1 MEDPLKQAF
10 QYRGCPIC
18 LVLDKDEYNFMC
30 HWQHQTFKEEKARQD
45 LVSAN
50 GYCNFHFYE
59 MARLTSPLVNAVVVK
74 DLIDKEI
81 QEIEKGAFQSL
92 GKIDCPV
99 CAYLGQREEFYLQE
113 FKRLLP
119 ERFMQEKYE
128 RTDGLCRI
136 HLEKVFPL
144 LGKNGPEHFLIHAQ
158 EKQLKNLRQELQDF
172 ISKGGR
178 SSKEIRKEKNSW
190 WIAIKKR
197 VGKKGLKES
206 IFS

>member
-1 MEDPLKQAF
+1 
-10 QYRGCPIC
+10 
-18 LVLDKDEYNFMC
+18 
-30 HWQHQTFKEEKARQD
+30 
-45 LVSAN
+45 
-50 GYCNFHFYE
+50 
-59 MARLTSPLVNAVVVK
+59 
-74 DLIDKEI
+74 
-81 QEIEKGAFQSL
+81 
-92 GKIDCPV
+92 V